1 MHLMFEGELE
11 EKKWRNCSE
20 VFLLCS
26 LTVRQIQD
34 REREEKKCHLWLG
47 SRSQIANNGNGISL
61 GTFKQNQLKLTP
73 DMLEDTIPKPF

>member
-1 MHLMFEGELE
+1 MFEGELE

-34 REREEKKCHLWLG
+34 REREEK
-47 SRSQIANNGNGISL
+47 
-61 GTFKQNQLKLTP
+61 
-73 DMLEDTIPKPF
+73 